1 MTLIFSIIY
10 MMSKKE
16 AIYQKLSSSGQRVT
30 SQRLLLLDLIR
41 KQKGHLDAD
50 DLYRR
55 ARQLNPR
62 LGLSTVYRTLRL
74 FKELGLVE
82 ELHFQPEHHHYEQR
96 ASREHHHL
104 VCLRCGRITEF
115 ESRHTKG
122 LRDEVSRRHHFRV
135 TGGEINL
142 TGYCADCQDKAD

>member
-1 MTLIFSIIY
+1 MDERAIR
-10 MMSKKE
+10 KK
-16 AIYQKLSSSGQRVT
+16 LGGSGQRVT

-55 ARQLNPR
+55 ARELNPR
-62 LGLSTVYRTLRL
+62 LSLSTVYRTLRL

-82 ELHFQPEHHHYEQR
+82 ELHFQQEHHHYERR

-104 VCLRCGRITEF
+104 VCLRCGRVAEF
-115 ESRHTKG
+115 ESRHIQG
-122 LRDEVSRRHHFRV
+122 LRDEIDREHRFRV
-135 TGGEINL
+135 TGGEINFS
-142 TGYCADCQDKAD
+142 GYCSDCQGKAA

>member
-1 MTLIFSIIY
+1 MTLILKI
-10 MMSKKE
+10 MHAVNKE
-16 AIYQKLSSSGQRVT
+16 TIYQKLSGSGQRVT

-55 ARQLNPR
+55 ARELNPR

-104 VCLRCGRITEF
+104 VCLHCGRITEF

-122 LRDEVSRRHHFRV
+122 LRDEIGRRHGFKV
-135 TGGEINL
+135 TSGEINFS
-142 TGYCADCQDKAD
+142 GYCADCRDKAD